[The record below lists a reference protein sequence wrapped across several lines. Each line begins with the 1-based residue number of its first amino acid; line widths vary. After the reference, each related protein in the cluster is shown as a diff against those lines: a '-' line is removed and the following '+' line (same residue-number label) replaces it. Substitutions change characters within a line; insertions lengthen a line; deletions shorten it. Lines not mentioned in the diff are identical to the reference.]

1 MSTMELSS
9 VNYICKKCGTAY
21 SRAKGYFPTNYG
33 EMYKGGGSLPYCRD
47 CVDKLFEKYLK
58 EAASPMDA
66 VRQVCR
72 KLDLYWNQAIFADVE
87 KRNTTRTIM
96 TSYMQKI
103 AQIKYAGKS
112 YDDTLREENALWVWP
127 NFFKYAEQKAKSEV
141 EADSQANE
149 DDVDVPEDVRAF
161 WGPGYN
167 GQMYLDLEQRRKYW
181 MERYPEGTVLEAGEE
196 AILRQ
201 ICILEIAIN
210 KDRAEGKSV
219 DKSVTALNAL
229 LGSAN
234 MKPSQKK
241 DSDTGLEGIPFGVG
255 IAWCEKYRPI
265 PEPDPEFADVDNVV
279 RYIEV
284 WLKGHLSK
292 MLGLKNSYSK
302 MYENEIAKYTVER
315 PEYEDEDEETVFNNV
330 FADEDA
336 EAQ

>member
-1 MSTMELSS
+1 MELSS

-21 SRAKGYFPTNYG
+21 SRSKGYFPINYG
-33 EMYKGGGSLPYCRD
+33 ELYKGGGCLPYCRD

-58 EAASPMDA
+58 EAASSMDA

-72 KLDLYWNQAIFADVE
+72 KLDLYWNQALYADVE

-112 YDDTLREENALWVWP
+112 YDDTLREENALWTWP
-127 NFFKYAEQKAKSEV
+127 NFFKYAEQKAKAEAEAKEEAVSE
-141 EADSQANE
+141 EEQIE
-149 DDVDVPEDVRAF
+149 IPEDVRTF

-167 GQMYLDLEQRRKYW
+167 EQMYLDLEQRRTYW
-181 MERYPEGTVLEAGEE
+181 MGRYPEGTVLEAGEE

-219 DKSVTALNAL
+219 DKSVNALNAL

-234 MKPSQKK
+234 MKPAQKK
-241 DSDTGLEGIPFGVG
+241 ESDTSLEGIPFGVG

-265 PEPDPEFADVDNVV
+265 PEPDPELADVDNVV

-302 MYENEIAKYTVER
+302 LYEDEMARLTVER
-315 PEYEDEDEETVFNNV
+315 PEYDGEDEETVFNEI
-330 FADEDA
+330 FAK
-336 EAQ
+336 EAGEQ

>member
-33 EMYKGGGSLPYCRD
+33 ELYKGGGSLPYCRD

-72 KLDLYWNQAIFADVE
+72 KLDLYWNQAAFADVE

-127 NFFKYAEQKAKSEV
+127 NFFKYAEQKAKEGADENSRVDEG
-141 EADSQANE
+141 EA
-149 DDVDVPEDVRAF
+149 DVPEDVRAF

-167 GQMYLDLEQRRKYW
+167 GEMYLDLEQRRKYW
-181 MERYPEGTVLEAGEE
+181 MDRYPEGTVLEAGEE

-201 ICILEIAIN
+201 ICILEISIN
-210 KDRAEGKSV
+210 KDRADGKNV
-219 DKSVTALNAL
+219 DKSVTTLNAL

-241 DSDTGLEGIPFGVG
+241 DSDTGLDGIPFGVG

-265 PEPDPEFADVDNVV
+265 PEPDPELADVDNVI

-292 MLGLKNSYSK
+292 MLGLKNTYSK
-302 MYENEIAKYTVER
+302 LYEEEIAKYTVDK
-315 PEYEDEDEETVFNNV
+315 PEYDGEDEETVFNEV
-330 FADEDA
+330 FASDEA
-336 EAQ
+336 EEA